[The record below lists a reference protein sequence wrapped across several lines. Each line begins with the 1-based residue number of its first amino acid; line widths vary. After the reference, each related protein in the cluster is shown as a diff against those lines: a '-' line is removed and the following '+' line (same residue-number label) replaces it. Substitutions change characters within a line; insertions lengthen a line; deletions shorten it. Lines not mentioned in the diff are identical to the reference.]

1 MKPKQLAATAC
12 VVIGPTDL
20 TGQVMSALNE
30 KGVKTRCFPSSIPP
44 QKIGGACADEKRIKL
59 IAIFTRGLPDF
70 GISLIRGCK
79 DAFGGAPIQIFQE
92 GEKQKRETALL
103 KDFGVQFVHSELAV
117 SVSTAMNILRKRC
130 EGDESLPDITTP
142 YRHRV
147 KLDAGIETLLA
158 DIADS
163 GGVDDAEDIRA
174 EKRDEKPAVL
184 KDTAG
189 TPIHRFP
196 TREERKL
203 KASEPKREPPP
214 LPAKQGEVKQ
224 KAPRKVQKPPKKVS
238 VPRHLRKHPH
248 LPNDLAEPVKDWRP
262 ILKRVKQ
269 AMANAR
275 YVIIDPV
282 QALPMPGQ
290 PRVYFHEASL
300 KELADSIAEIG
311 QFVPGIIR
319 RVPRKGGVEYQ
330 VLDGERRWR
339 AVMYAKVNVYK
350 AMLVEIDD
358 EAAPFVIA
366 SIANFNREGH
376 THLEISDAIER
387 LHVGLGMPMP
397 EVAKMYGIVVGWAY
411 QLHQLQKLHPLI
423 RNLLDPNL
431 KRRERLGLIAAIAIS
446 KGDLTVQEEALKKYQ
461 RGEVTLKGLRRYMLD
476 VSEKTGT
483 YIRRRRKEPARILE
497 SALRQA
503 GAISRMGK
511 DLGDFLREGDNL
523 KMLTQ
528 SEGGVE
534 KIIATLQGATEALAI
549 CRTFI
554 K

>member
-1 MKPKQLAATAC
+1 MKPKQPVATAC

-147 KLDAGIETLLA
+147 KFDAGIETLLA

-163 GGVDDAEDIRA
+163 GDVDDAGLEDVR
-174 EKRDEKPAVL
+174 EEKPAVP
-184 KDTAG
+184 KDAVNVA
-189 TPIHRFP
+189 IHRFP
-196 TREERKL
+196 TREKRKL

-214 LPAKQGEVKQ
+214 SPAKQREVKQ
-224 KAPRKVQKPPKKVS
+224 KASRKVQKPPKKVS

-275 YVIIDPV
+275 YVTIDPV

-339 AVMYAKVNVYK
+339 AVMYAKVDVYK

-376 THLEISDAIER
+376 TDLEKSDAIER

-397 EVAKMYGIVVGWAY
+397 EVAKMYGIAVGWAY

-446 KGDLTVQEEALKKYQ
+446 KGDLTVQEDALKKYQ
-461 RGEVTLKGLRRYMLD
+461 RGEVTLKGLRRYMLE
-476 VSEKTGT
+476 VSEKAGT
-483 YIRRRRKEPARILE
+483 YIRRRRKEPSRILE
-497 SALRQA
+497 SALSQV
-503 GAISRMGK
+503 GAILRMSK

-523 KMLTQ
+523 KILAQ
-528 SEGGVE
+528 SEGATE
-534 KIIATLQGATEALAI
+534 KVVGTLQSATEAIAVSCSLM
-549 CRTFI
+549 